1 MLFVSTFLPN
11 AQILQ
16 MRKVRNKAW
25 CGFILRHGFNA
36 RQHYKGN
43 LISQNA
49 LVSTHSWLGVYQN
62 VMTLLNGIVNVSSS
76 FKMWAIKF
84 VAIND
89 RFIILKMYLRYVILE
104 TMQVRY
110 HANTNI
116 TYQIKYNKEI
126 KDCGCKY

>member
-1 MLFVSTFLPN
+1 MLLFSTFLPN

-25 CGFILRHGFNA
+25 CGFILCHGFNA
-36 RQHYKGN
+36 LQHYKGS

-49 LVSTHSWLGVYQN
+49 LVLTHSWRGVYPN
-62 VMTLLNGIVNVSSS
+62 VMALLNGIVNVSSS

-104 TMQVRY
+104 TMQVR
-110 HANTNI
+110 
-116 TYQIKYNKEI
+116 
-126 KDCGCKY
+126 